1 MDMKAAHKSD
11 VPSFLDSRKKGC
23 MYEEDIKIYWTVN
36 KYYYAYSIC
45 GVYSSFNKCQG
56 CSS

>member
-1 MDMKAAHKSD
+1 MKAAHKSD

-23 MYEEDIKIYWTVN
+23 MYEEDIKIYLTVN

-45 GVYSSFNKCQG
+45 GVYISFNKCQG